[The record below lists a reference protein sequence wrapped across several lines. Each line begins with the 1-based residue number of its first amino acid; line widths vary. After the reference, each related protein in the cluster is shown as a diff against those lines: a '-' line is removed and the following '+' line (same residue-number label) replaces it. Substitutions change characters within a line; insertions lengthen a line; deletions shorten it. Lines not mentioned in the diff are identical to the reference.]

1 MAEESIDF
9 EKTRRALSDCIE
21 NLDMQKIDEV
31 YTQLNIFKNTW
42 NTPCKKTFLDALGK
56 IKKEYGQLNADLTKY
71 TVEISTLEVADTIEK
86 NAKK

>member
-31 YTQLNIFKNTW
+31 YTQLNIY
-42 NTPCKKTFLDALGK
+42 
-56 IKKEYGQLNADLTKY
+56 E
-71 TVEISTLEVADTIEK
+71 EV
-86 NAKK
+86 